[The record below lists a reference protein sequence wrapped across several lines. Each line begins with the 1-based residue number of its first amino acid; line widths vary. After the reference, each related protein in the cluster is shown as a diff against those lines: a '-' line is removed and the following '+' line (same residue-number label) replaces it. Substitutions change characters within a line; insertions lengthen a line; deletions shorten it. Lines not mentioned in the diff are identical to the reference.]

1 MEISVD
7 LKGVDEAID
16 AMMAAFPKDP
26 AKQRTLVNGAMRV
39 SARKNMLPKAKQL
52 ALMGDGSGALSEAL
66 AIRSQAKRKIKSK
79 GAAAGVEIVPV
90 RHNRKALAMYINH
103 YYTSKGKNAPAS
115 IVSSGI
121 RHGHLVE
128 FGSVNNNARP
138 FLWPAAQAGQASYI
152 ASVGKELEKA
162 TERAVNRARK
172 TK

>member
-1 MEISVD
+1 MQFSVE
-7 LKGVDEAID
+7 LKGIDEAID
-16 AMMAAFPKDP
+16 AMIAAFPSEP

-39 SARKNMLPKAKQL
+39 SARKHMLPTAKQR
-52 ALMGDGSGALSEAL
+52 ALLGDGSGALSEAL
-66 AIRSQAKRKIKSK
+66 AIRSQAKRKIRSK
-79 GAAAGVEIVPV
+79 GIAAGVELVPV

-103 YYTSKGKNAPAS
+103 YYTSQGLTAPAGLL
-115 IVSSGI
+115 VSGI

-138 FLWPAAQAGQASYI
+138 FLWPAAQGGQAGYVMD
-152 ASVGKELEKA
+152 VGKELAKA